1 MCIVFLW
8 RRKHGSKL
16 GAGKLKLVIAANRDE
31 FFHRPAKDAN
41 FWDEDSNV
49 IGGKHFCFCK
59 E

>member
-8 RRKHGSKL
+8 RRKHGSNPA
-16 GAGKLKLVIAANRDE
+16 AGKLKLVIAANRDE

-49 IGGKHFCFCK
+49 IGGKYF
-59 E
+59 